1 MAHKNCLGFKIC
13 LVKIFKEKVSEAK
26 TPHGK
31 VRFQQSAGPSFR
43 TSLSRAT
50 WEKGS
55 SKHSHLSDAH
65 FRVNPWLQHPV
76 YCNVFG
82 TSCDPPRFLKWPIV
96 RISVRFLYS
105 PQSTL
110 CMHKAVPHWSTQNQ
124 HISTLYTMPTASNRI
139 FIYFDF
145 FYVTIWHGMQDL
157 IAFPYTTYLLHTFS
171 GFESVAPITP
181 HRKFISS
188 DTAWEL
194 GRSDRELK
202 DLLVF
207 QRQSTRQH
215 GLLSLTS
222 QENKSQISRRL
233 PGLNRWS
240 QRCRRPSRRIQHRW
254 KTHTKPEYDRA
265 LLSLKGTLWPL
276 VLLQLRPSQMQK
288 PKPAFH
294 WAQPLWLRLSRSRW
308 SRPTRLRHSRP
319 SKRHSRLSLLNIL
332 NINRWAPH
340 PRSPHLSHKVRIST
354 GSRWRQP
361 IRAKEKWKPNP
372 SMPGSY
378 HAGVR
383 SFVAAFKDSEML
395 YSWRSWQ

>member
-1 MAHKNCLGFKIC
+1 MAHKHCLGFKIC

-26 TPHGK
+26 TPHSK
-31 VRFQQSAGPSFR
+31 VCFQQLAGPSFR

-65 FRVNPWLQHPV
+65 FRVNPSLQHPV

-96 RISVRFLYS
+96 KNSVHFLYA

-110 CMHKAVPHWSTQNQ
+110 CMHKAVPHWST
-124 HISTLYTMPTASNRI
+124 LYTMPTASNRI
-139 FIYFDF
+139 FIYCIWIVFNVSGMACRTWLHF
-145 FYVTIWHGMQDL
+145 PTLPTFYIPSQGLNQ
-157 IAFPYTTYLLHTFS
+157 S
-171 GFESVAPITP
+171 

-254 KTHTKPEYDRA
+254 KTHTKLEYDKA
-265 LLSLKGTLWPL
+265 LLSLKWTLWPL

-294 WAQPLWLRLSRSRW
+294 WAQPLWLWLSRSRW

-319 SKRHSRLSLLNIL
+319 SKRHSRLSLLNTL
-332 NINRWAPH
+332 NINKWAPH
-340 PRSPHLSHKVRIST
+340 PRSPHLHKVRIST

-361 IRAKEKWKPNP
+361 IRAKGKWKPSP

-383 SFVAAFKDSEML
+383 SFVAASKDSEML
-395 YSWRSWQ
+395 YQWHSWQ